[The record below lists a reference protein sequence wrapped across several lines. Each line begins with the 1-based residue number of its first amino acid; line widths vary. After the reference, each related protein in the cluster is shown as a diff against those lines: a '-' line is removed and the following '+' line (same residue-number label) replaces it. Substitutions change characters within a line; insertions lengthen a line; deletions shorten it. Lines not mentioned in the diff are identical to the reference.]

1 MKKAF
6 ILFFSFYFLF
16 VISPKAFASQN
27 FSVSSDVTYTI
38 TDTKKAHAQFLIKL
52 VNKSTKYYASSYKIN
67 VGFAHLENVAA
78 KMGND
83 AIPTKIH
90 ETPEG
95 DTIELV
101 LGTKVIGK
109 DKVADIILTFD
120 TPDIVQ
126 ALGNSWELN
135 IPGISEDNEFDDF
148 NVTIKVPDRFGEP
161 TYIKPAFTLK
171 QNGNTLI
178 FHKTDLQKSGIS
190 IAYGNQQIYNF
201 TLEYNLKNSNLFPLT
216 QEIALPP
223 TTNYQ
228 TIAYDDISPKPQQVI
243 IDPDGNWIASYK
255 VSAGETKTIIAKGQA
270 KVSLFPQKVSI
281 SKEEKELYTK
291 PQKYWETNSTEI
303 KKLAK
308 QLGTPAAI
316 YKFVI
321 GHLSYDFSR
330 VSNNQPRRGALQVL
344 KDPSS
349 AVCLEFTD
357 LFIALARS
365 AGIPAREINGFAYTQ
380 NSKQQP
386 LSEKNDVLH
395 SWPEYYDFDVGTL
408 IMVDP
413 TWGGTT
419 GGVDYFNLLDFDHI
433 AFVIKGTDSQY
444 PVPAGGYKINGKEQK
459 KDIKIDFAKSA
470 IAPLLPFSFITQT
483 KNSYMAGFPI
493 SGDITIYNSGNSMLS
508 GQTVL
513 LQVSNLK
520 PTQQTIIF
528 PDIPPYGHKTIPFS
542 YKSPVFLTKL
552 TDILTISVGNKKATY
567 QMHIQP
573 FDISSVPIYI
583 TGGIISVISLI
594 IIFTITRRTGRI

>member
-83 AIPTKIH
+83 AIPTKIR

-135 IPGISEDNEFDDF
+135 IPGISKDNEFDDF

-228 TIAYDDISPKPQQVI
+228 TISYDDISPKPQQVT
-243 IDPDGNWIASYK
+243 IDPDGNWLASYK

-291 PQKYWETNSTEI
+291 PQRYWETNSTEI
-303 KKLAK
+303 KKLAR
-308 QLGTPAAI
+308 QLGTASEI

-395 SWPEYYDFDVGTL
+395 SWPEYYDFDSGTW

-433 AFVIKGTDSQY
+433 AFVRKGADSQY

-493 SGDITIYNSGNSMLS
+493 SGDITIYNSGNSILS

-528 PDIPPYGHKTIPFS
+528 PDIPPYGYKTIPFS

-583 TGGIISVISLI
+583 TGGIISAISLI
-594 IIFTITRRTGRI
+594 ILFTVARRTRRI